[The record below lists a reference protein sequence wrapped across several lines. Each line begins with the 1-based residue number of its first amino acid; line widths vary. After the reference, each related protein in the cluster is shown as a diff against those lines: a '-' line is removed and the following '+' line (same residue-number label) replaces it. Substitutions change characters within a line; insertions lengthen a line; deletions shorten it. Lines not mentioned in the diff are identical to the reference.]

1 MIQTLTVYRNWKSAY
16 NQQTILKDCNNK
28 VKAIFNSSL
37 KQPKRGTKSIV
48 INCNTFLLNWENVPK
63 REGYV
68 KIKARVQTTSIKC
81 YENQGNNKIQV

>member
-37 KQPKRGTKSIV
+37 KQPKRGTKTII
-48 INCNTFLLNWENVPK
+48 INCKTFLLNWENVPK

-68 KIKARVQTTSIKC
+68 KIKDRV
-81 YENQGNNKIQV
+81 

>member
-68 KIKARVQTTSIKC
+68 KIKDRV
-81 YENQGNNKIQV
+81 

>member
-63 REGYV
+63 RKGYV
-68 KIKARVQTTSIKC
+68 KIKDKQTK
-81 YENQGNNKIQV
+81 K